1 MESRNFVSSLNSLLN
16 DVKHVHI
23 LFSTNFYVKD
33 IDNMRVKRLLLLN
46 KEQPFELL
54 IRKIPCND
62 ARQRLEDM
70 SSIKELHEYTLEVLP
85 D

>member
-1 MESRNFVSSLNSLLN
+1 M
-16 DVKHVHI
+16 KHVHI

-33 IDNMRVKRLLLLN
+33 IDNMRVKRLFLLN
-46 KEQPFELL
+46 KEQPFELF

-70 SSIKELHEYTLEVLP
+70 SSIKELHDYTLETLP
-85 D
+85 N

>member
-46 KEQPFELL
+46 KEQPFELF